1 MFCPECRSEYQKG
14 YTRCTACDVALVREL
29 QPESAE
35 ADAGEEP
42 VTVFNAINGS
52 EASLV
57 KSLLEGSG
65 LEPMMFDANFSNI
78 DPPAAIIIGGI
89 KVTVPRSQETL
100 ALEVLEA
107 YRGGAGQ
114 DPAVGNLVSTSIS
127 GPQIVSAGDADEEYR
142 CPHCL
147 ALLAPETTVCPKCGA
162 RPF

>member
-1 MFCPECRSEYQKG
+1 MFCPECRSEYQEG
-14 YTRCTACDVALVREL
+14 YTRCTECDVDLVREL
-29 QPESAE
+29 QPDSAE
-35 ADAGEEP
+35 ADAEAEP

-89 KVTVPRSQETL
+89 KLTVPRREEKL
-100 ALEVLEA
+100 ALEVLKE

-114 DPAVGNLVSTSIS
+114 DPTVGNLVATSIS
-127 GPQIVSAGDADEEYR
+127 GLQIVSAGDADEEYR
-142 CPHCL
+142 CRQCF
-147 ALLAPETTVCPKCGA
+147 ALLAPETTVCPDCGA